1 MKWLMVLGILVLS
14 NLVAA
19 GVVLAVGTVWIE
31 LSEDA
36 RNNVLP
42 GTIIG
47 LFAIAASLAVP
58 YGLLRWRGNG

>member
-1 MKWLMVLGILVLS
+1 MKWLMVLGIFILC
-14 NLVAA
+14 NLAAA
-19 GVVLAVGTVWIE
+19 GVALAVGTVWIE
-31 LSEDA
+31 FSEDA

-47 LFAIAASLAVP
+47 LFAIAASLGVP